1 MSRETPNK
9 APETLGSDV
18 MGVTK
23 DSMRF
28 IRASGLYTCES
39 CGETGLHISQVAA
52 VRPKDHAVMICSQC
66 MPEPPEEWL

>member
-1 MSRETPNK
+1 MSRETPDN
-9 APETLGSDV
+9 APETLESDV

-28 IRASGLYTCES
+28 IRASGLYTCEN

-52 VRPKDHAVMICSQC
+52 VRPSDHAVMICTTC
-66 MPEPPEEWL
+66 MPEPPEGWL